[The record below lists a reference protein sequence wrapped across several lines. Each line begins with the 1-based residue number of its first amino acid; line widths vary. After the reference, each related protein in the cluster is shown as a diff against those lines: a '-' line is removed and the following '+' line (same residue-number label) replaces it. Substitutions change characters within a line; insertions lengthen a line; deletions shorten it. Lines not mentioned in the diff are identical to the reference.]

1 VAYIEL
7 LLFKAIYQNDEL
19 MNCILDNVGLAIFL
33 VDITRTVICNILK
46 FLKKVNILK
55 EVEL

>member
-1 VAYIEL
+1 MAYIEL

-19 MNCILDNVGLAIFL
+19 MNRILDNVGLAIFL
-33 VDITRTVICNILK
+33 VDITRTVICNFLK